1 MKLETYYLSREE
13 NISYSALIYAVFKKE
28 PVFIAPGGDLS
39 CIRDDSVVIIMP
51 DYPAFEDCKSELG
64 SSNTYIIRYIEENLI
79 NPIRMN
85 NTLIISTPVCF
96 SSLFKAIDILGIK
109 KRRKKKQIDEF
120 YWGKTDAMKELKNL
134 ADRSIKGECS
144 IHITGEMGSGKTML
158 ANYLA
163 EGREIVSLNCS
174 CLDGSL
180 VMDSLF
186 GHVKGAFTGA
196 DKERIGLCR
205 EADGK
210 ILFLDELQDL
220 PYSVQAMLLR
230 VLENGK
236 MRPLGS
242 DKEIR
247 VHFKLITAS
256 SLPMKELKERIRR
269 DLLSRIGIITL
280 TIPPLRERKEDIPEL
295 MKRKSRELTRK
306 MGAHE
311 LSDLEPWINYNWEG
325 NIRELYS
332 KLEYAFVAGKT
343 PDELGGVSTIKEKK
357 KKIERLPSLEELMSM
372 KITDL

>member
-1 MKLETYYLSREE
+1 
-13 NISYSALIYAVFKKE
+13 
-28 PVFIAPGGDLS
+28 
-39 CIRDDSVVIIMP
+39 
-51 DYPAFEDCKSELG
+51 
-64 SSNTYIIRYIEENLI
+64 
-79 NPIRMN
+79 
-85 NTLIISTPVCF
+85 
-96 SSLFKAIDILGIK
+96 
-109 KRRKKKQIDEF
+109 
-120 YWGKTDAMKELKNL
+120 
-134 ADRSIKGECS
+134 
-144 IHITGEMGSGKTML
+144 ML

-343 PDELGGVSTIKEKK
+343 PDELGGVSTVKEK